1 MFIKKFKKVVIDMN
15 NYGYIADIIY
25 KPSFVRVLHA
35 SPDAPN
41 VDIYVNDELV
51 YKDLAYKK
59 FTPYLPLKPDQ
70 YNVKV
75 YATGTKINPVID
87 ATLDVLANQD
97 YTVAATGMLKD
108 IKPLV
113 VHDTAMLLKPNNGQI
128 KFVHLSPN
136 APAVDITL
144 PDGTVLFNDI
154 EYKET
159 SNNLEVP
166 VGNYTIQARVAG
178 TDKVVLTVPN
188 VLIRDNKYYTIYA
201 VGLVGDEPPLQAL
214 IALDK
219 ASY

>member
-1 MFIKKFKKVVIDMN
+1 MH

-41 VDIYVNDELV
+41 VDIYVDDELV

-59 FTPYLPLKPDQ
+59 FTPYIPLKPDQ

-75 YATGTKINPVID
+75 YATGTKTNPVTD
-87 ATLDVLANQD
+87 TTLDVLANQD

-108 IKPLV
+108 IKLLV
-113 VHDTAMLLKPNNGQI
+113 VHDTAMFLKPNHGQI

-144 PDGTVLFNDI
+144 QNGKILFKDI
-154 EYKET
+154 EYKEV

-166 VGNYTIQARVAG
+166 VGNYTIQARVTG
-178 TDKVVLTVPN
+178 TDKIVLTVPN
-188 VLIRDNKYYTIYA
+188 VLIKDNKYYTIYV
-201 VGLVGDEPPLQAL
+201 VGLVGDEPPLQVL